1 MEFGKGF
8 GKAILF
14 NEHFVVYGIPGIAS
28 AIGLATTAEA
38 TDHDEEGGL
47 IIDDQRKASEGY
59 KEGYANAMEESVTR
73 MSKAMGIDRTITQ
86 VKVTLGGDLF
96 AAGGIG
102 ASAAACVSIARAL
115 NAHLKLGLDDE
126 QINAVAFEG
135 EKAYAGTPSG
145 IDNTASTFGGLIE
158 FQRVEGKSVIKR
170 MRIKSPIE
178 IVMGNT
184 GIIVHTKEIVAG
196 VRARKEKDPQKFETL
211 FKEAE
216 AIIPRAKQALTTYDI
231 KKLGTLMNEA
241 NTHLEAIGIS
251 SPQLEKLIAIA
262 KRNGAWGAKI
272 TGSGVGGFMLALTPG
287 KDLQEKVA
295 SAIEQDGFLA
305 LRTTIG

>member
-1 MEFGKGF
+1 M
-8 GKAILF
+8 
-14 NEHFVVYGIPGIAS
+14 
-28 AIGLATTAEA
+28 
-38 TDHDEEGGL
+38 D
-47 IIDDQRKASEGY
+47 
-59 KEGYANAMEESVTR
+59 ESVTR
-73 MSKAMGIDRTITQ
+73 MSKALGIDRTTTR

-96 AAGGIG
+96 VAGGIG

-115 NAHLKLGLDDE
+115 NDHLKLGLDNE
-126 QINAVAFEG
+126 QINAVAYEG

-158 FQRVEGKSVIKR
+158 FQRKEGKSVIKR
-170 MRIKSPIE
+170 MSIKNPIE

-196 VRARKEKDPQKFETL
+196 VRERKEEDPQKFANL
-211 FKEAE
+211 FMEAE
-216 AIIPRAKQALTTYDI
+216 SIIPRAKQALAAYNV
-231 KKLGTLMNEA
+231 KKLGNLMNEA

-251 SPQLEKLIAIA
+251 SPQLETIITIA
-262 KRNGAWGAKI
+262 RETGAWGAKI

-287 KDLQEKVA
+287 KELQEEVA
-295 SAIEQDGFLA
+295 SAIEQEGFLA